1 MKQNNLILYKES
13 IFKKI
18 LNFFKRVFHI
28 DRKDE
33 NKTTFN
39 NINYNLE
46 KDEFV
51 KNIAI
56 KENEEEKRLKKL
68 QLKYENGE
76 ISEDEISDED
86 IDKLI
91 EMYKK
96 ETEKINMDI
105 EKRKSHI
112 SKMLNELKKSWFW
125 KITKKF
131 SPQIRAEFSYWAW
144 AVAIT

>member
-13 IFKKI
+13 ILKKI
-18 LNFFKRVFHI
+18 LNSFKNVFYI
-28 DRKDE
+28 AKKDE

-39 NINYNLE
+39 NVNNSLE
-46 KDEFV
+46 KDEFI

-86 IDKLI
+86 IDKII

-96 ETEKINMDI
+96 ETEEINMDT
-105 EKRKSHI
+105 KRRKNHI
-112 SKMLNELKKSWFW
+112 SKMLNELKNNS
-125 KITKKF
+125 
-131 SPQIRAEFSYWAW
+131 
-144 AVAIT
+144 